1 MISINNLSKNFGKLK
16 VLSDIKIENIDK
28 GVLAVLGPNGSG
40 KTTLLKCI
48 LGMVIPDSGTI
59 QFNNNHIIGKYK
71 YRKKFSYMPQFANFP
86 ENLRLFELFDL
97 IRKIRNEKTIESELI
112 ENFGL
117 RESLNK
123 KISNLSGGTKQ
134 KVNIVLTFMIDSPV
148 IILDEPTTGLDPL
161 ALIKVKRLIK
171 KEKTKGKL
179 IIVTSHII
187 NFIEE
192 VSDKII
198 FLLDGN
204 IFYSGS
210 QQLLLK
216 KTRQKKLESA
226 IASII
231 KNNNNV

>member
-171 KEKTKGKL
+171 KEKAKGKL